1 MIRYREIP
9 WPWAGFLVAAAI
21 VAQEF
26 LARWLATQ
34 PPLASTAWR
43 IAVMTL
49 GLASFALLVLP
60 RRRAGFALGA
70 LLCAGL
76 MGYALYAQYVLGLEP
91 CPLCVFQRIAI
102 IACGVVFA
110 LGAIH
115 NPARV
120 GAIVYAVLGFLFAS
134 AGAAVAMRHVWL
146 QSLPPSEVPACG
158 PGLNYMLETLPFTEV
173 LSKVFVGSGE
183 CANVDWIVFGLSMPA
198 WTLVWFVVIMA
209 ASLALIDRD

>member
-9 WPWAGFLVAAAI
+9 WPWAGLLVAVAL

-34 PPLASTAWR
+34 PPLVGNAWR
-43 IAVMTL
+43 VAVMTL
-49 GLASFALLVLP
+49 GIASFTLLVLP
-60 RRRAGFALGA
+60 RRRVGFALGA
-70 LLCAGL
+70 ILCAAL
-76 MGYALYAQYVLGLEP
+76 MGYALYSQYVLGLEP

-102 IACGVVFA
+102 ISCGVVFA

-115 NPARV
+115 NPSRV
-120 GAIVYAVLGFLFAS
+120 GAIVYAVLGFLFAA

-183 CANVDWIVFGLSMPA
+183 CATVEWVVLGLSMPA
-198 WTLVWFVVIMA
+198 WTLVWFLVIMV

>member
-1 MIRYREIP
+1 MIRYRETP
-9 WPWAGFLVAAAI
+9 WPWAGLLVAAAI

-34 PPLASTAWR
+34 PPLAGSAWR

-60 RRRAGFALGA
+60 RRRPGFVLGA
-70 LLCAGL
+70 VVCAGL
-76 MGYALYAQYVLGLEP
+76 MGYALYSQYVLGLEP
-91 CPLCVFQRIAI
+91 CPLCIFQRIAV

-115 NPARV
+115 NPGRV
-120 GAIVYAVLGFLFAS
+120 GAIVYAVLGFLFAA

-158 PGLNYMLETLPFTEV
+158 PGLNYMLETLPFTDV

-183 CANVDWIVFGLSMPA
+183 CAKVDWSLLGLSMPG
-198 WTLVWFVVIMA
+198 WTLVWFLAIMV

>member
-9 WPWAGFLVAAAI
+9 WPWAGLLVAVAL

-34 PPLASTAWR
+34 PPLVGNAWR
-43 IAVMTL
+43 VAVMTL
-49 GLASFALLVLP
+49 GIASFTLLVLP
-60 RRRAGFALGA
+60 RRRVGFALGA
-70 LLCAGL
+70 MLCAAL
-76 MGYALYAQYVLGLEP
+76 MGFALYAQYGLGLEP
-91 CPLCVFQRIAI
+91 CPLCIFQRIAI
-102 IACGVVFA
+102 ISCGVVFA

-115 NPARV
+115 NPGRV
-120 GAIVYAVLGFLFAS
+120 GAIVYAALGFLFAA

-146 QSLPPSEVPACG
+146 QSLPPSQVPACG

-183 CANVDWIVFGLSMPA
+183 CATVEWVVLGLSMPA
-198 WTLVWFVVIMA
+198 WTLVWFLVIMV